1 MVLKCSF
8 THLYSTERSKGASGV
23 AQVRGPALQEWG
35 PELKPQYQQNGKKKK
50 TRVETSKDRNWINTP
65 RFFVP
70 TVVLILLA

>member
-1 MVLKCSF
+1 
-8 THLYSTERSKGASGV
+8 V